1 MPPRSCINASV
12 CVHVCV
18 QCVCVYMWTCVR
30 CPKRPTVR
38 SERGWCRKI
47 NASVTAEPCQGG
59 RVTHYPSD
67 QPSPTQTHE
76 RKRTHEHTQM
86 AAAVRSFCKLFP
98 LLIHRSPFPAFVN
111 FVHTLFS
118 SSSCLSFVLLSGF
131 LSGLMKYIT
140 RVLLSLVENA
150 CCIKWIDCLWL
161 IFMVRAWRMYGQR
174 GDGMWWR
181 LKRGQ
186 ILQLPPNWF
195 PLVWWR
201 E

>member
-1 MPPRSCINASV
+1 MLLCVCSV
-12 CVHVCV
+12 CVYIC
-18 QCVCVYMWTCVR
+18 
-30 CPKRPTVR
+30 
-38 SERGWCRKI
+38 
-47 NASVTAEPCQGG
+47 G
-59 RVTHYPSD
+59 RVSIAPRGPLSD
-67 QPSPTQTHE
+67 QRGADVGRLMLVWRQNHAREEGSLITHLTSHLQPKHMKE
-76 RKRTHEHTQM
+76 NAHTNMQM
-86 AAAVRSFCKLFP
+86 AAAMRSFCKLFP

-111 FVHTLFS
+111 FVHTLLS

-161 IFMVRAWRMYGQR
+161 IFMVRARRMYGQR